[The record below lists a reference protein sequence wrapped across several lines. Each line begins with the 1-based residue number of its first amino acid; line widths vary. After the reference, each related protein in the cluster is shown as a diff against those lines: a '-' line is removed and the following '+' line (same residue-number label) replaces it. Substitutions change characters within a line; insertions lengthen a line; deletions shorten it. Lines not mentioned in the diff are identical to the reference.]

1 MISFYKSMLAVN
13 IRWKILRHFSEFD
26 QNFKITIKIFHTLSD
41 LLTFSNG
48 CISVWIVFQVCVSF
62 FTVTG
67 SQITEICTRGSYSCT
82 NCSFI
87 SLFFIFFF
95 FPISNF
101 SVLFSCFL
109 FLCLRQFSATEN
121 TGEKLRTIELYLSFT
136 SNPRLY
142 QSQWYLSQNRK
153 LWWWDSS

>member
-1 MISFYKSMLAVN
+1 MLAVN

-95 FPISNF
+95 FSYCKFLSFIFLFFVSMPETVFSHWEHRRKTKNHRVV
-101 SVLFSCFL
+101 SVLH
-109 FLCLRQFSATEN
+109 E
-121 TGEKLRTIELYLSFT
+121 
-136 SNPRLY
+136 
-142 QSQWYLSQNRK
+142 QSQALSVTVIFVPK
-153 LWWWDSS
+153 